1 MDETRRGLA
10 GWSAATV
17 LVSAFLLFQVQPMV
31 SKMILPWFGGSP
43 SVWTVC
49 MLFFQAFLLAGYSY
63 AHALERLPRTRVAG
77 MIHCLLLV
85 SAAAV
90 LALLPILPAPSWK
103 PPDSREPQLRILLL
117 LATHVG
123 LPYFLLSAS
132 APLVQAWYSRASGG
146 RVPYRYYALS
156 NVGSLSALLS
166 YPFVIEPAFDL
177 QSQSRLWSLGFFA
190 FALLSG
196 GLALAMTRWNLPAA
210 HLASTDA
217 DNAAPTATPW
227 TRFALWLLLPAFS
240 TMSLLAM
247 TNQICQDV
255 AVVPFLWIAPLSLYL
270 LTFIICFDA
279 ERWYRRGLM
288 AVATLAVLFLMVAIS
303 MPERFNPWLHRFG
316 YSGDMPDF
324 SDNLVLESG
333 FYLAS
338 LFLICMVCHGELVRS
353 KPGARHLT
361 LFYLM
366 IAAGGVLGGLFVAL
380 VCPRIFNGLIEV
392 YISLVGGG
400 VLALVIL
407 LRVWWRRERC
417 WSRWWLTLVRFPGL
431 ITRDLAL
438 VTTRRGRGAGAAV
451 RERQV
456 SRAAEILWRR
466 RKWWTLWSALAPLPL
481 LVAAFFIAPDPR
493 HLVSTDNH
501 VIVARRNFYGVLT
514 VKELGERDSD
524 DFRHNLYNG
533 RILHGVQFLQPEWR
547 RTPTTYYVPES
558 GVGLALLHLAVNGP
572 LRVATV
578 GLGTGT
584 IAAYGQEGD
593 YYCFYEINPEVEQ
606 IAREY
611 FTYVSDCPARVEVKL
626 GDARLSMEQEET
638 SQQYD
643 VIALDAFSGDAIP
656 AHLLT
661 IEAFEVYLR
670 HLQPLGVIAVH
681 TSNRHLDLP
690 PIVTLIAQHYQ
701 MKVIRIYVTK
711 DAGVGESAS
720 EWLLVTNNEE
730 FLNQQDVLN
739 HTTFVGAP
747 DPSIR
752 VWTDQYS
759 NLFQILTARTEWQ
772 ATWAR
777 WRAKLGFGD
786 APAAEENDE
795 P

>member
-1 MDETRRGLA
+1 MGETRRGLA
-10 GWSAATV
+10 GWSATTV

-63 AHALERLPRTRVAG
+63 AHALERIPRTRVAG
-77 MIHCLLLV
+77 AIHLVLLL

-90 LALLPILPAPSWK
+90 LACLPILPAPSWK
-103 PPDSREPQLRILLL
+103 PPDSSQPQLRILIL

-146 RVPYRYYALS
+146 RVPYRFYALS

-177 QSQSRLWSLGFFA
+177 GAQSELWSLGFVA
-190 FALLSG
+190 FAVLSG

-210 HLASTDA
+210 HV
-217 DNAAPTATPW
+217 ATNDSPSAVPSARPW
-227 TRFALWLLLPAFS
+227 KYFALWLLLPAFS
-240 TMSLLAM
+240 TMSLLAV
-247 TNQICQDV
+247 TNTICQDV

-288 AVATLAVLFLMVAIS
+288 SVATLAVLFLMVAIS

-316 YSGDMPDF
+316 YSGDVPNF
-324 SDNLVLESG
+324 SDSLVLESG
-333 FYLAS
+333 FYLAA
-338 LFLICMVCHGELVRS
+338 LFLICMLCHGELVRI

-380 VCPRIFNGLIEV
+380 ICPRIFNSLVEV
-392 YISLVGGG
+392 YISLVGGAL
-400 VLALVIL
+400 LALVIL
-407 LRVWWRRERC
+407 IRLWWRRERC
-417 WSRWWLTLVRFPGL
+417 WSRWWLTLARFPGMV
-431 ITRDLAL
+431 INDVAL
-438 VTTRRGRGAGAAV
+438 LTTRRGRGPAAAARGHQIV
-451 RERQV
+451 
-456 SRAAEILWRR
+456 RAALVLSRR
-466 RKWWTLWSALAPLPL
+466 RKWWTLWSAFAPLL
-481 LVAAFFIAPDPR
+481 LVVAVMLVVPDTR
-493 HLVSTDNH
+493 NLFRTDRR
-501 VIVARRNFYGVLT
+501 VMVARRNFYGVLT
-514 VKELGERDSD
+514 VKQLGDQDSNELR
-524 DFRHNLYNG
+524 RNLYNG

-558 GVGLALLHLAVNGP
+558 GVGLALLHMAVSGP
-572 LRVATV
+572 MRVATV

-584 IAAYGQEGD
+584 IAAYGQDGD

-606 IAREY
+606 IARQY
-611 FTYVSDCPARVEVKL
+611 FSYISDCPAHVEVKL

-661 IEAFEVYLR
+661 IEAFQVYLR
-670 HLQPLGVIAVH
+670 HLQPMGVIAVH

-690 PIVTLIAQHYQ
+690 PIVALIAQHYQ
-701 MKVIRIYVTK
+701 MKVIQVYVTK
-711 DAGVGESAS
+711 DESVGDSAS

-730 FLNQQDVLN
+730 FLNNADVIK
-739 HTTFVGAP
+739 HTTLVDMP

-759 NLFQILTARTEWQ
+759 NLFQILTARTQWQ

-777 WRAKLGFGD
+777 WRAKLGFD
-786 APAAEENDE
+786 AAPAAEENDE